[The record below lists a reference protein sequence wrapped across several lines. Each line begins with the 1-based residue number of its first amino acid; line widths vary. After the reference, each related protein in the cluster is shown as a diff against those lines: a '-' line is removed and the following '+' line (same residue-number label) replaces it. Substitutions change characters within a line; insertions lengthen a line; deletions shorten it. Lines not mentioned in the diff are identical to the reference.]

1 MHVYVFVN
9 VLLSVCRGDLTPAH
23 SRCFCSTF
31 GRTWGNHV
39 TQHRRAGLASVRYG
53 PLVSILAYCVTEAIA
68 AILEQNLLGTFSPSC
83 NRETGGHVLGS
94 ILELFLKRARIV
106 AYCTTAWQPWPW
118 TSRAIG
124 TS

>member
-39 TQHRRAGLASVRYG
+39 TQNQRAGLLRPVAASVV
-53 PLVSILAYCVTEAIA
+53 VSILAYCVTETIA
-68 AILEQNLLGTFSPSC
+68 AILEQVLLGTYFSP
-83 NRETGGHVLGS
+83 
-94 ILELFLKRARIV
+94 IL
-106 AYCTTAWQPWPW
+106 
-118 TSRAIG
+118 
-124 TS
+124 